1 MRGLLRSVQEGCCEK
16 MLATSGVRIAVSE
29 EPGSCPLCG
38 GGWRVLKTVPRHCK
52 AVELGEVEVR
62 ETVHV
67 CANGCRHG
75 SGAPVTRR
83 AVYLADRIMPGRVV
97 GYDVMVRVGLLRFS
111 HHRQREEIREALA
124 LEGVHLSAGEVS
136 HLARLFLEYL
146 EALHNDRTEQI
157 RAALKSD
164 GGWPMHV
171 DATGESGRGMLLV
184 VYAGWRKW
192 VLASRKIPTERAEV
206 ILPCLHEVF
215 QKYGSPCAMMRD
227 LGGPVTNAMNEL
239 LAELKKEVP
248 VLLPGSL
255 RPPF

>member
-1 MRGLLRSVQEGCCEK
+1 MRGLLRSVQDRCVEK

-38 GGWRVLKTVPRHCK
+38 GGWRVLKTVARHCK
-52 AVELGEVEVR
+52 AVELGELEVR

-75 SGAPVTRR
+75 SGALVTRR
-83 AVYLADRIMPGRVV
+83 AVSLAERIIPGRVV
-97 GYDVMVRVGLLRFS
+97 GYDVMVRVGLLRLS

-248 VLLPGSL
+248 VLACH
-255 RPPF
+255 FQYVE